1 MLKNFI
7 SLIGISAFLTGCV
20 AEKLSRVGSS
30 PQISEIQNPTLQS
43 NYIPISMP
51 MSRPSNECKGMN
63 SLWQTGSKSFFKDQR
78 ARKIGD
84 LVTINIA
91 IDNKESTSVTPSI
104 SRQTTMSSTAK
115 NLLGLQTNLERM
127 LPSSVK
133 SSKGTNNEYLNTSSK
148 PQHSGAGKYDV
159 EDKINF
165 QVAATV
171 IQVLPNGNMVIV
183 GKAEIKLLNEVR
195 EIGVKGIVRASDVK
209 SDNSVDGN
217 KVAELRILYTGR
229 GDISDAVDQPWGN
242 KVLDKIMPF

>member
-1 MLKNFI
+1 MFKNFLNLLLI
-7 SLIGISAFLTGCV
+7 SPFLAGCA
-20 AEKLSRVGSS
+20 AEKLSRIGSS
-30 PQISEIQNPTLQS
+30 PQVSEIQNPVLQS
-43 NYIPISMP
+43 NYMPISMP
-51 MSRPSNECKGMN
+51 MSRPTSERKGMN

-104 SRQTTMSSTAK
+104 NRQTTMSSTAK
-115 NLLGLQTNLERM
+115 NLLGLQTNLEHI
-127 LPSSVK
+127 LPTGAK
-133 SSKGTNNEYLNTSSK
+133 SSKGANNEYINTSSK
-148 PQHSGAGKYDV
+148 PQHSGSGKYDV

-165 QVAATV
+165 QVSATV

-183 GKAEIKLLNEVR
+183 GKAEIKLLNEIR

-209 SDNSVDGN
+209 SDNSVDGK

-229 GDISDAVDQPWGN
+229 GDISDAVEQPWGN
-242 KVLDKIMPF
+242 KVLDRIMPF